1 MQALDWSAFVWR
13 KMKWSELLQLSSHSQ
28 LYTRKER
35 LHREVML
42 SVSRKQLDR
51 VPLRTPSQLFYV
63 DFVAPKNNIENKVSR
78 ETI

>member
-1 MQALDWSAFVWR
+1 
-13 KMKWSELLQLSSHSQ
+13 MKWPEFLQLSSHCQ
-28 LYTRKER
+28 LHTRKEK

-42 SVSRKQLDR
+42 SVSRKQLNR

-63 DFVAPKNNIENKVSR
+63 NFVASKNNIENKVSR